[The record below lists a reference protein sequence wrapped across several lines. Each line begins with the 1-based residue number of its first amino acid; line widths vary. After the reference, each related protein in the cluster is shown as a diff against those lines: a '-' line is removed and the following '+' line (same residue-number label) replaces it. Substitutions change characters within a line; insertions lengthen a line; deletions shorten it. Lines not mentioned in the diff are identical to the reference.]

1 MHLITKQIKGHEYF
15 YLVEKERRGERVVT
29 SRTVYIGDRRKLV
42 ELIQANTLV
51 SMPKAFS
58 SQDVGGALALASV
71 ASDLGVEEIIDKVC
85 PVREEAVPVG
95 RRLLITAIH
104 CALAGRR
111 NNSKSRVLDTYE
123 GSVLADLL
131 PLQSSALEGRRL
143 CELVA
148 KLTAKQIDEIESG
161 LVRRVIEKEGIALK
175 AMAFDCTNF
184 DSYAAATTRSRL
196 LRRGHPK
203 SGKPLR
209 VLGLGLLVTE
219 DEGMPLLS
227 FVYPGNE
234 NDVTAFARFLKSLD
248 RRQTS
253 LGLPVDSTVAAD
265 GGNISRQLLLRL
277 EKDARSYVLRLPP
290 HHIKGLARQ
299 KSSELQPCGG
309 SLRGKVWGCKVV
321 CKVYGVER
329 CVVDVYSKRMHQRQ
343 LPGLQRDRKRA
354 RGELLHLQQM
364 LERQRQGLRRV
375 KPLTVRIVKRRVE
388 KTLAREHMADLFQV
402 RVRKG
407 VGAPSLEFTES
418 STAWQDLQDYVLG
431 RTLLV
436 TNRRDWTPEQAV
448 HASRLQSH
456 NERFFRDMKDPAGVS
471 ILPLRHRRDAA
482 LRAHALIAVIALL
495 LSKVVQRRLKRGGI
509 KAPSL
514 ASVFGPMKGIRR
526 ARLRYGEDAP
536 PALRALA
543 KDTWVTSERTPRQQ
557 EILEALGLSN
567 NPALGTTV
575 IDAITGSGRR
585 NRRKVVH

>member
-42 ELIQANTLV
+42 ELIQANTLL
-51 SMPKAFS
+51 SMPNAFS
-58 SQDVGGALALASV
+58 SQDVGGALLLASV
-71 ASDLGVEEIIDKVC
+71 ASDLGVEEVIDSVC
-85 PVREEAVPVG
+85 PVREEAAPVG

-111 NNSKSRVLDTYE
+111 NNSKSRVLDTYK
-123 GSVLADLL
+123 SSALADLL
-131 PLQSSALEGRRL
+131 PLQSSALEARRL
-143 CELVA
+143 CELLA
-148 KLTAKQIDEIESG
+148 TLTPKQIDEIECG
-161 LVRRVIEKEGIALK
+161 LVRRVIEREEIALK

-248 RRQTS
+248 RRQAS

-329 CVVDVYSKRMHQRQ
+329 CVIDVYSRRMHQRQ

-354 RGELLHLQQM
+354 RGELMHLQQM
-364 LERQRQGLRRV
+364 LERQRNGLRRA
-375 KPLTVRIVKRRVE
+375 KPLTVRIVKQRVD
-388 KTLAREHMADLFQV
+388 KVLAREHMAELFQV
-402 RVRKG
+402 RVTKG
-407 VGAPSLEFTES
+407 VGSPSLDFTES
-418 STAWQDLQDYVLG
+418 SAAWQDLQDHVLG

-456 NERFFRDMKDPAGVS
+456 NERFFRDMKDPTGVS

-495 LSKVVQRRLKRGGI
+495 LSKVVQRRLKRAGV

-543 KDTWVTSERTPRQQ
+543 KDTWVPSERTPRQQ
-557 EILEALGLSN
+557 EILEALGLIK

-575 IDAITGSGRR
+575 IDTITGSGRGK
-585 NRRKVVH
+585 RRKVVH